1 MSFLY
6 FCELI
11 VVFGF
16 MKYFYVI
23 CFFLFQFN
31 LVAQHQ
37 ELSVFTCGELEDT
50 SQTAQSRSSFH
61 TAENPDNIFVD
72 RFGNEKQKKINTN
85 IAGQQRAIPLAP
97 DYISPEGLFA
107 IYLTDQI
114 SDNSIQDFDNN
125 SAYRNVIAQIFADLE
140 QLIIESPSTGVVEPV
155 KIELQSMSVNSGVL
169 ASASSYYDY
178 SGVAVG
184 TIVEGEVWKAIN
196 SGSNDPDNWDGLIRV
211 NFFHDWY
218 SDFNNPIGITGT
230 NAFDMYA
237 VLLHEI
243 MHALGF
249 ASGIDEF
256 GNPKNGRA
264 FLKYDNLL
272 HTDTND
278 NLIVPLGLDWSFNS
292 AVPINTI
299 TNGCPSTSEIRLGDN
314 NLPVHSPQVF
324 SNGSS
329 LSHVDLNNDCNYPL
343 NDFIMA
349 YAIAAETS
357 RRPLSQEFDILCS
370 LNYNLSTQFGNNNI
384 IEFANPAIITSV
396 SNNSSN
402 IIAYSGCQPPVFGI
416 DDFKDPIAQPTI
428 ENCPSNTLNILEQDL
443 LNNDI
448 SNLGLALEVANLSL
462 NGDLITTF
470 TGVAP
475 NRTFIITPNFV
486 GDLQLM
492 YQPKDTS
499 GNLGNNTLANI
510 KVTMCPNFGCINTN
524 DCNLI
529 CNPEIDFI
537 ANTNTNCFVEGNIAA
552 NGVNTIPGWRFKFST
567 PDWFDDDNST
577 CSPTNR
583 SAYSNSVSLPNTGA
597 SSGRF
602 HFFSTQNYQ
611 TSYSRN
617 DFSSEAI
624 MTNVALKPNT
634 KYILSYHKSDGL
646 DPSYV
651 GTMPVGNGSSIVQPN
666 IGLDVSLSTINST
679 TSLLYYKH
687 EFGPTLV
694 SSPFAH
700 STNFLNNSLLI
711 FNDNNIGFDW
721 SQTVTVFNSPSV
733 IDNSNA
739 VLVFSHAIGNSFVN
753 SGRSYSTTF
762 ESYFLALDRI
772 ELIEDR
778 LQDTPDNYTINCG
791 ATQVI
796 GIDLCSVA
804 NMQYEW
810 WDITNGIQ
818 LTDLDNT
825 TTTYTDGIITT
836 LPLSVNYRI
845 NSINDNG
852 STITL
857 SNVENSIELELRRNF
872 PTTFINNSVTP
883 STTAANNIHIT
894 DNTATVSITVLNE
907 APTDATFGFSRLNC
921 FEYTFQATETYE
933 THEWDFDN
941 DGIPEVSGSGT
952 DLANTNPSYTFSGS
966 GTYVVTH
973 IVSNECGSLTYQ
985 ESIVLACGCSS
996 STTWNGTTWSN
1007 GNPDINTEAIING
1020 NYDTLLNGSFSACEL
1035 VVNAGATLFIQNA
1048 TYVEVQSIASIS
1060 GNLWIETH
1068 GAFVQNLDLENA
1080 FILNPGGNALV
1091 NKQTTVVNN
1100 WYDYT
1105 YWSSPIVDETIGDA
1119 LDIAPADRRFW
1130 YNAQN
1135 YLDQY
1140 LDNSNNTLLG
1150 SDDID
1155 DDGNDWQIA
1164 TAASIM
1170 TPGVGYAAT
1179 VLPIGVFPGSHL
1191 ATFEGVF
1198 NNGIIE
1204 TPIYVNDLATDNDW
1218 NLIGNPYPSAIDFDD
1233 LYALNAGLI
1242 GGSAYLWSHA
1252 SPPDSNND
1260 GNQGLNFNAND
1271 YAIITVGSGNI
1282 AGSGTLTDNN
1292 IPNSDNTIPSGQGF
1306 FVKGLSNGTLRFNN
1320 SMRKADLI
1328 SNNQFFRSSNIT
1340 TNTNRLWLNLT
1351 TESGIFNQI
1360 LIAYVDGASD
1370 GFDGFSFD
1378 ATRSLHGG
1386 NTSIL
1391 FTEIEN
1397 DTRRFAIQG
1406 KNLNDLNL
1414 NEIIP
1419 FAYYSGVDDTTVYT
1433 ISIPQLEGDFLTNNT
1448 IYLRDKLLNV
1458 VHNLNAEHY
1467 SFYSQM
1473 GEFKDR
1479 FEIVFNSENLSIKD
1493 KDIKALE
1500 VYPNP
1505 TTGIIHVKS
1514 ETTLKSLQLF
1524 NNLGQLILS
1533 KSEANHLDLSRISE
1547 GIYFLKVMDLYGN
1560 IKNVSIIKK

>member
-31 LVAQHQ
+31 LVAQNQ

-61 TAENPDNIFVD
+61 TTDNPDNIFVD
-72 RFGNEKQKKINTN
+72 RFGNEKQKNINPN
-85 IAGQQRAIPLAP
+85 IAGQQRALPLAP

-107 IYLTDQI
+107 IYLTDLI
-114 SDNSIQDFDNN
+114 TDNSIQDFN
-125 SAYRNVIAQIFADLE
+125 SNSGYRNVIAQIFADLE
-140 QLIIESPSTGVVEPV
+140 QIIIENPSTGVTEPV

-178 SGVAVG
+178 LGAAAG

-196 SGSNDPDNWDGLIRV
+196 SGFNDPDNWDGLIRV
-211 NFFHDWY
+211 NFFHSWY
-218 SDFNNPIGITGT
+218 SDFNNPSGITGT
-230 NAFDMYA
+230 NTFDMYA

-249 ASGIDEF
+249 ASGIDEL

-278 NLIVPLGLDWSFNS
+278 DLIVSTGLDWSFNS
-292 AVPINTI
+292 AVSINTI

-384 IEFANPAIITSV
+384 IEFGNPAIITAITNNT
-396 SNNSSN
+396 SNV
-402 IIAYSGCQPPVFGI
+402 IAYSGCEAQVFGI
-416 DDFKDPIAQPTI
+416 NDFENPITQPTV
-428 ENCPSNTLNILEQDL
+428 ENCQGNTLNILEQDL
-443 LNNDI
+443 LSNDI
-448 SNLGLALEVANLSL
+448 SSLGLALEVSNLSL
-462 NGDLITTF
+462 NGSLITTF

-486 GDLQLM
+486 GDLQLI
-492 YQPKDTS
+492 YLPKDTN
-499 GNLGNNTLANI
+499 GNLGNNTFVNI
-510 KVTMCPNFGCINTN
+510 KVIMCPNFGCINTS

-529 CNPEIDFI
+529 CNPEIDFLDNPSRFCI
-537 ANTNTNCFVEGNIAA
+537 LYGHSSGN
-552 NGVNTIPGWRFKFST
+552 NVNTIPGWRFKFGT
-567 PDWFDDDNST
+567 TEWMLDDNST
-577 CSPTNR
+577 CDSSGLGFSIGRNTT
-583 SAYSNSVSLPNTGA
+583 SLPNTDP
-597 SSGRF
+597 SSGRLNF
-602 HFFSTQNYQ
+602 YGNQFPYNSGPNSAFESEST
-611 TSYSRN
+611 
-617 DFSSEAI
+617 
-624 MTNVALKPNT
+624 MTAVTLQPNV
-634 KYILSYHKSDGL
+634 KYLLSYHKSDGI
-646 DPSYV
+646 DPAYV
-651 GTMPVGNGSSIVQPN
+651 GTNTPSNNTQPN
-666 IGLDVSLSTINST
+666 IGLDVSLSDNATNYYNLSYVHDRDTQLITVSNTVNNNFFNNST
-679 TSLLYYKH
+679 
-687 EFGPTLV
+687 
-694 SSPFAH
+694 
-700 STNFLNNSLLI
+700 LLI
-711 FNDNNIGFDW
+711 NDDAIDFNW
-721 SQTVTVFNSPSV
+721 SQTVTTFNSPST
-733 IDNSNA
+733 IDNSNSF
-739 VLVFSHAIGNSFVN
+739 LVFSHAIGNSYIN
-753 SGRSYSTTF
+753 SGRPYATAR
-762 ESYFLALDRI
+762 EYYFLALDRV
-772 ELIEDR
+772 ELIEDH
-778 LQDTPDNYTINCG
+778 LQDTPNNYIVDCG
-791 ATQVI
+791 ATQSI
-796 GIDLCSVA
+796 GIDLCSVS

-818 LTDLDNT
+818 LTDLDDT
-825 TTTYTDGIITT
+825 TSIYTDGILNT
-836 LPLSVNYRI
+836 LLASVNYTINAI
-845 NSINDNG
+845 NSNG
-852 STITL
+852 SIITL
-857 SNVENSIELELRRNF
+857 SNLENSIELELRRTF
-872 PTTFINNSVTP
+872 PVTYVNTTTTP
-883 STTAANNIHIT
+883 ASTALNNINDP
-894 DNTATVSITVLNE
+894 DNTVTVNITVLNE
-907 APTDATFGFSRLNC
+907 APTDATFTTTSLSDC
-921 FEYTFQATETYE
+921 LEYTFQATETYE

-941 DGIPEVSGSGT
+941 DGVVDVSGSGT
-952 DLANTNPSYTFSGS
+952 DLANTNPSYTFPGS

-973 IVSNECGSLTYQ
+973 MVSNECGSLSYQ

-1060 GNLWIETH
+1060 GNLWVETH

-1119 LDIAPADRRFW
+1119 LDIAPANRRFW

-1140 LDNSNNTLLG
+1140 LDSSNNTILG

-1164 TAASIM
+1164 TAGSIM

-1179 VLPIGVFPGSHL
+1179 VSPIGVFPGAYL
-1191 ATFEGVF
+1191 ATFEGAF
-1198 NNGIIE
+1198 NNAIIE
-1204 TPIYVNDLATDNDW
+1204 TPIYVNGLATDNDW
-1218 NLIGNPYPSAIDFDD
+1218 NFIGNPYPSAIDFDN
-1233 LYALNAGLI
+1233 LYALNSGLI

-1252 SPPDSNND
+1252 SPPDNNND

-1306 FVKGLSNGTLRFNN
+1306 FVKGLSNGTLTFNN

-1328 SNNQFFRSSNIT
+1328 SNNQFFRNSNT

-1360 LIAYVDGASD
+1360 LIAYVDGATS

-1378 ATRSLHGG
+1378 ATRSLYGG

-1406 KNLNDLNL
+1406 KNPSDLNL
-1414 NEIIP
+1414 NEVIP

-1433 ISIPQLEGDFLTNNT
+1433 ISIPQLEGGFLTNNT

-1467 SFYSQM
+1467 SFYSEM

-1493 KDIKALE
+1493 KEIAAIE

-1505 TTGIIHVKS
+1505 TTSVIHVKS
-1514 ETTLKSLQLF
+1514 ETTIKSLQLF

-1533 KSEANHLDLSRISE
+1533 KPEVNYLDLSRISE
-1547 GIYFLKVMDLYGN
+1547 GIYFLKVIGLYGN
-1560 IKNVSIIKK
+1560 TKSVPVIKK